1 MKFRL
6 GWGRGDAGYGTVGKG
21 TKEERSG
28 ASAEGSRVSVAERGR
43 TGPACPR
50 GACWNDGGTAAG
62 AAGEKTIGVGFKL
75 GRSGANIGCAAALPA
90 AVWLTGSTG
99 ASPVQDALPAWSKA
113 AARSIRWF
121 GCWAII
127 MLSLCLGVGRVWLG
141 RLVLAGR
148 CGT

>member
-1 MKFRL
+1 M
-6 GWGRGDAGYGTVGKG
+6 AA
-21 TKEERSG
+21 KEARSG
-28 ASAEGSRVSVAERGR
+28 AGAEGFRVSVAESGR
-43 TGPACPR
+43 AGPACPK

-62 AAGEKTIGVGFKL
+62 TAGEKTTGAGFKL
-75 GRSGANIGCAAALPA
+75 GRSGANNGCAAALPTA
-90 AVWLTGSTG
+90 AWPAGSAG

-113 AARSIRWF
+113 AARSIKWF

-141 RLVLAGR
+141 RFVLAGR